1 VLDTAPFSDVVELR
15 KEIAGK
21 HCLHEPN
28 WASPRQFSHAQAWR
42 ETYNLVLLTQSD
54 SSEMLAFR
62 LSPQAKPER
71 LIGWKNLRLGLRH
84 SRAWFLSTPTE
95 KRDLFNCSLS
105 DRIGL
110 NQRPQDAM
118 SRYL

>member
-1 VLDTAPFSDVVELR
+1 
-15 KEIAGK
+15 
-21 HCLHEPN
+21 
-28 WASPRQFSHAQAWR
+28 
-42 ETYNLVLLTQSD
+42 VLLTQSD

-84 SRAWFLSTPTE
+84 SRAWFLSTPTK
-95 KRDLFNCSLS
+95 KRDFFNYSLS
-105 DRIGL
+105 DGIGL
-110 NQRPQDAM
+110 DQRPQDAM